1 MLALVNGSF
10 NAKIVPLDKA
20 NLEDNLTGNR
30 IFITSTFGNG
40 DPPEMATGL
49 QSWLQRKTQEEPV
62 RKTLLKNYVPLLDS
76 CNYSIFA
83 LGSTAYPNFCG
94 FGKWLDVTLDSLG
107 AKRLND
113 IAFGDDLGDAEAAFK
128 AWANGTHTKACK
140 KMGLIQFEQAEEPKT
155 ILRWHAPSKDKNNN
169 IENKTDSKIDQG
181 QARGIPL
188 ACPWI
193 DPRVI
198 SVTPYFF

>member
-1 MLALVNGSF
+1 MNGSF
-10 NAKIVPLDKA
+10 NAEIVPLDKA

-94 FGKWLDVTLDSLG
+94 FGKWLDETLDSLG

-140 KMGLIQFEQAEEPKT
+140 KMGLIQMEQAEEPKT
-155 ILRWHAPSKDKNNN
+155 ILRWHAPAKNRNNN
-169 IENKTDSKIDQG
+169 IENKNNNENKNINNDSNNNNDYN
-181 QARGIPL
+181 
-188 ACPWI
+188 
-193 DPRVI
+193 V
-198 SVTPYFF
+198 